1 MSDVPQPRI
10 GRTWADVFSNTALL
24 VGVLAFLLM
33 AGWFGWFNGLAT
45 VPLWV
50 FISVGSTLMF
60 VPFLVQRAK
69 DDAHLVVVVDGPLK
83 MTEFRVGKRYRWA
96 IDGTPLTFTST
107 SGTKRLLITDFNR
120 ETGEGKGSALAEMAQ
135 FDLVRDMGVFSR
147 LSESFSQHLAQ
158 ERITSETVA
167 IEVERRVSEM
177 AQRYL
182 GILYGSME
190 PTEIESAL
198 GVKADGGPAP
208 VEMEFDEVVG

>member
-1 MSDVPQPRI
+1 
-10 GRTWADVFSNTALL
+10 
-24 VGVLAFLLM
+24 
-33 AGWFGWFNGLAT
+33 
-45 VPLWV
+45 
-50 FISVGSTLMF
+50 
-60 VPFLVQRAK
+60 
-69 DDAHLVVVVDGPLK
+69 
-83 MTEFRVGKRYRWA
+83 MT
-96 IDGTPLTFTST
+96 
-107 SGTKRLLITDFNR
+107 
-120 ETGEGKGSALAEMAQ
+120 Q

-167 IEVERRVSEM
+167 IEVERRVGEM